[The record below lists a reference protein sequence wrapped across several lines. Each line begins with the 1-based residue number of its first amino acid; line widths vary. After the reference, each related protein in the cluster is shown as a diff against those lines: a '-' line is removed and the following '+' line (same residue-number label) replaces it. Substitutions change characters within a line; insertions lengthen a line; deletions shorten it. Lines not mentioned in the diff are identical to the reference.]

1 MAYFIIEEIKNQN
14 RIRIGRYKAPKLRIQ
29 SCEIGQKLGIF
40 FLSKCFSVTML
51 SFDDQFS
58 T

>member
-14 RIRIGRYKAPKLRIQ
+14 RMGIGRYKAPKLRIQ
-29 SCEIGQKLGIF
+29 SCEF
-40 FLSKCFSVTML
+40 FFSKAPKCFSVKML

>member
-40 FLSKCFSVTML
+40 FSPSV
-51 SFDDQFS
+51 FQ
-58 T
+58 